1 MRPLKLTMTG
11 FGSYAHRTEL
21 DFTRLGT
28 EGLYLIT
35 GDTGAG
41 KTTIFDAIT
50 FALYGAPSGKFRQPE
65 MMRSRDAA
73 DDEPTAVELV
83 FECCGKQYAVT
94 RSLAYQRKKKRGGG
108 TTLEP
113 ARNLLTFP
121 DSRKPLEK
129 DSEVTARI
137 TEILG
142 ITESQ
147 FKQIIMLAQ
156 GEFQKMLFAKSSDRQ
171 EIFRKLLDTEV
182 YKLFQ
187 IKIKEKADN
196 SSRELDNAKAD
207 AVRVIDSADCGENA
221 ELLEAKENIAGGA
234 LSDLSVLNT
243 FSELLRSLNLSDE
256 ERKKELAGEIE
267 TVRAEH
273 SKISCE
279 KGAAQDKNNRFEE
292 RERLKAALPEIEENA
307 KKMKL
312 IFERVQSENDQRI
325 EKIKAEITLIVN
337 SLDKYKELDGLLDDL
352 KKTEAAA
359 ASDSEKLRS
368 LKEYCNKTEQE
379 LKAVKEEFNSL
390 GNAGENAASLAAQKD
405 RLERERAD
413 IEALLK
419 DIRKYRRT
427 SDELTAEQEKYRA
440 AADKASGLEEN
451 ARTLRERYNN
461 ERAGLYADI
470 ADTLSEGKPCPVCGS
485 VHHPNKAVKSDNSP
499 GKGDVEAAEKSAR
512 SARSDAENHC
522 NSCEKI
528 KGSLES
534 SGDLVRQR
542 LAALS
547 FNCGSEN
554 AADEAE
560 KRLSAANAG
569 IEKIS
574 GDLEKELSKKERCA
588 ELEKEIP
595 EKERMLNESR
605 EKCGNLNTRICSE
618 SVRSEELKKQTD
630 SLKKTLRFTGKQ
642 AAEAEIKSLEAQ
654 SRELEKAVQKA
665 RKEADD
671 SEKQLN
677 DVRTRIDNCS
687 LPEGYTPVDIDVL
700 NDKLTQLEEREK
712 GLSDKFKSVEFR
724 LKGNSGVL
732 KEISEKIPR
741 LKELEER
748 RNLLNGLS
756 DAANGKGKDQSR
768 TTLESFV
775 QVEFFKDILRRAN
788 IQFSRM
794 TSGRF
799 ELVCNEIPT
808 DNRGDHTLDINIIDH
823 YSGKTGDV
831 RSLSGG
837 ESFMASLSLALGL
850 SETVRQ
856 SAGGIELE
864 TMFVDE
870 GFGSLDDD
878 TLQQAITALNGLSES
893 GILIGIISHVN
904 ELKRDIKKQIIVKKD
919 GENGS
924 RAEIRV

>member
-1 MRPLKLTMTG
+1 MIPLKLTMTG

-50 FALYGAPSGKFRQPE
+50 FALYGAPSGEFRRTE
-65 MMRSRDAA
+65 MMRSRDAD
-73 DDEPTAVELV
+73 DDEPTSVELV
-83 FECCGKQYAVT
+83 FECGGKQYTVS
-94 RSLAYQRKKKRGGG
+94 RSLAYQRKKRRGGG

-113 ARNLLTFP
+113 ARSLLTFP

-129 DSEVTARI
+129 DGEVTAGI

-142 ITESQ
+142 ITKEQ

-156 GEFQKMLFAKSSDRQ
+156 GEFQKMLFSKSSDRQ

-196 SSRELDNAKAD
+196 SSRDFDNAKAD
-207 AVRVIDSADCGENA
+207 AVRVISSADCGEMP
-221 ELLEAKENIAGGA
+221 ELLEEKENIVVGELPN
-234 LSDLSVLNT
+234 LSMLNT
-243 FSELLRSLNLSDE
+243 FSELLRSLNLIDE
-256 ERKKELAGEIE
+256 ERKAKLAGEIE

-279 KGAAQDKNNRFEE
+279 KGAAQEKNNQFEE
-292 RERLKAALPEIEENA
+292 RERLKAKIPEIEESA
-307 KKMKL
+307 KKTKL
-312 IFERVQSENDQRI
+312 GFELVQSENNQRI
-325 EKIKAEITLIVN
+325 EKIKEEITLIVN
-337 SLDKYKELDGLLDDL
+337 SLDKYKELDDLLDDL
-352 KKTEAAA
+352 NKTEAAS
-359 ASDSEKLRS
+359 ASDSEKLKS
-368 LKEYCNKTEQE
+368 LKEYCDKTERE

-405 RLERERAD
+405 KLEREKSD
-413 IEALLK
+413 IEALFE
-419 DIRKYRRT
+419 DIEKYRRT
-427 SDELTAEQEKYRA
+427 SDELTSEQEKYRA

-470 ADTLSEGKPCPVCGS
+470 AVTLSEGKPCPVCGS
-485 VHHPNKAVKSDNSP
+485 LNHPNKAVKSDNSP
-499 GKGDVEAAEKSAR
+499 GKADVEAAEKSAV
-512 SARSDAENHC
+512 SARSAADKLC
-522 NSCEKI
+522 NSCEKL

-534 SGDLVRQR
+534 SCDLVRQR

-547 FNCGSEN
+547 FNCEPDN
-554 AADEAE
+554 AANEAE
-560 KRLSAANAG
+560 KRLSEVNDE
-569 IEKIS
+569 IKKNS
-574 GDLEKELSKKERCA
+574 GELKKALSKKERRA

-605 EKCGNLNTRICSE
+605 EKCGDLNTEISKER
-618 SVRSEELKKQTD
+618 VRAEELKKQSD
-630 SLKKTLRFTGKQ
+630 NLRKSLRFTGRK
-642 AAEAEIKSLEAQ
+642 AAEAEIKSLKAQ
-654 SRELEKAVQKA
+654 SMELDKAVQKA
-665 RKEADD
+665 RKAADD
-671 SEKQLN
+671 SERLLN
-677 DVRTRIDNCS
+677 DVRTRIDSCS
-687 LPEGYTPVDIDVL
+687 LPEGYTPVDIDEL
-700 NDKLTQLEEREK
+700 NDRLTKLEEREK
-712 GLSDKFKSVEFR
+712 GLSDNFKSVEFR

-732 KEISEKIPR
+732 KTITEKIPL

-748 RNLLNGLS
+748 RDLLNGLS

-788 IQFSRM
+788 MQFGRM

-799 ELVCNEIPT
+799 ELVCNDIPT

-878 TLQQAITALNGLSES
+878 TLQQAMTALNGLTES

-904 ELKRDIKKQIIVKKD
+904 ELKSSIAKQIVVRKD

-924 RAEIRV
+924 RAEIKV